1 MKYWL
6 ILSKLINQV
15 IIQEDEINPDPDND
29 LININMKKLMHDIGI
44 SERANETIEELKKAR
59 EANKKREKYYENI
72 ISDLTRENSNVY
84 IYIVFFFFI
93 FTYLLFTINFI

>member
-44 SERANETIEELKKAR
+44 SERANEAIEELKKAR
-59 EANKKREKYYENI
+59 EAYKKREKYYENV
-72 ISDLTRENSNVY
+72 ISGLTKENSNVF
-84 IYIVFFFFI
+84 IYIHYYHFFS
-93 FTYLLFTINFI
+93 